1 MNNTM
6 KRKKLIINALIL
18 TLTTV
23 TLGFINTS
31 FRVYLSNKIGAEGMG
46 LYQLIM
52 SIHIMTSTLAIS
64 GIRVTTTRLIAE
76 ELGRGN
82 KSNIKNIMRKAFI
95 YSLFFSLLTAFVL
108 YQGSEFIAINWIE
121 DKRAILPLK
130 ILSCSLPFVG
140 VGACFH
146 GYFYGMRKVIKSIST
161 DIIEVSTLMIVISTF
176 LSAFL
181 SKGLGYTCALIS
193 VGITLALM
201 ASTIVCYI
209 LYLFEKKSGCTNS
222 YRDKKNTYS
231 LLTVSKIAF
240 PIACSAYIQ
249 TGLKTVEDIL
259 IPDALRRF
267 GSSTSVSLSTF
278 GMIKGMVLPILYF
291 PSIFLA
297 SFSTLIIPEISEA
310 KALNQTKRVNNIIA
324 KVFKFT
330 LLIAIFASG
339 LFIIYSKE
347 LGIHI
352 YNNIEVGFMM
362 RVLAPLIPFMYLD
375 RVVDGSLNALDQ
387 QMSTLRYNL
396 IDMGVRI
403 VLILFLIPKYGVTG
417 FIIVLFAGTLLN
429 SMLSINRLL
438 KVTNLDFL
446 IGDWILKPAFCVTL
460 ASYMVKLTFDCLHIT
475 TMIIPQ
481 ILLVVAIY
489 LILLIMIRCI
499 KKTDIMWFFDAFKND
514 IKTEKI
520 SDLGISKRF

>member
-1 MNNTM
+1 MKNTL
-6 KRKKLIINALIL
+6 KRRKLIINALIL
-18 TLTTV
+18 TFTTV
-23 TLGFINTS
+23 TLGFVNTS

-82 KSNIKNIMRKAFI
+82 MNNIKNIMKKAFI
-95 YSLFFSLLTAFVL
+95 YSLFFSTLTSLLL
-108 YQGSEFIAINWIE
+108 YNGAEYIALSWIQ
-121 DKRAILPLK
+121 DPRAIRPLK

-140 VGACFH
+140 MGACFH

-161 DIIEVSTLMIVISTF
+161 DIIEVSTLMIIIASF
-176 LSAFL
+176 LGIYL
-181 SKGLGYTCALIS
+181 PKGLDYTCALIS
-193 VGITLALM
+193 VGITLALS
-201 ASTIVCYI
+201 ASAVVCYI
-209 LYLFEKKSGCTNS
+209 LYIFDKRHLKKYGYNRNADC
-222 YRDKKNTYS
+222 S
-231 LLTVSKIAF
+231 LWGISKIAF

-259 IPDALRRF
+259 IPDALRKF
-267 GSSTSVSLSTF
+267 GSSTSMSLSIF

-339 LFIIYSKE
+339 LFMIFSTE
-347 LGIHI
+347 LGLHI
-352 YNNIEVGFMM
+352 YNDLEVGFMM
-362 RVLAPLIPFMYLD
+362 RILAPLIPFMYLD

-396 IDMGVRI
+396 IDMAVRI
-403 VLILFLIPKYGVTG
+403 FLICFLIPKKGIVG
-417 FIIVLFAGTLLN
+417 FIIVLFTGTLLN

-438 KVTNLDFL
+438 KVTKLDFL
-446 IGDWILKPAFCVTL
+446 LGDWVLKPALCVTIS
-460 ASYMVKLTFDCLHIT
+460 SYAIKLTFDMFNT
-475 TMIIPQ
+475 TNMIVFQ
-481 ILLVVAIY
+481 IILVVVFY
-489 LILLIMIRCI
+489 LSLLFIIGCI
-499 KKTDIMWFFDAFKND
+499 KKKDIMWFLDAFKND
-514 IKTEKI
+514 VKSEKI
-520 SDLGISKRF
+520 TDLGITKRF

>member
-1 MNNTM
+1 MQKTM

-31 FRVYLSNKIGAEGMG
+31 FRVYLSNKIGAEGIG

-52 SIHIMTSTLAIS
+52 SIHIMTSTFAIS

-82 KSNIKNIMRKAFI
+82 SQRIKSIMKKAFI
-95 YSLFFSLLTAFVL
+95 YSLFFSVLTALVL
-108 YQGSEFIAINWIE
+108 YQGAEFISMNWLE
-121 DKRAILPLK
+121 DSRAIIPLK

-140 VGACFH
+140 MGACFH
-146 GYFYGMRKVIKSIST
+146 GYFYGMRKVVKSITS
-161 DIIEVSTLMIVISTF
+161 DIIEVSTLMIIISSF
-176 LSAFL
+176 ISIYLP
-181 SKGLGYTCALIS
+181 KGLDYTCALIS
-193 VGITLALM
+193 VAISLAII
-201 ASTIVCYI
+201 ASTVFCYI
-209 LYLFEKKSGCTNS
+209 LYKFEKKNIN
-222 YRDKKNTYS
+222 KNACCKGSSYS
-231 LLTVSKIAF
+231 LTTVSKIAF

-259 IPDALRRF
+259 IPGALRQF
-267 GSSTSVSLSTF
+267 GASTSSSLSTF

-310 KALNQTKRVNNIIA
+310 KALNQIKRVNNIIG

-339 LFIIYSKE
+339 LFIIFSNE
-347 LGIHI
+347 LGLAI
-352 YNNIEVGFMM
+352 YHDTEVGSMIKI
-362 RVLAPLIPFMYLD
+362 LAPLIPFMYLD

-387 QMSTLRYNL
+387 QMSTLKYNL

-403 VLILFLIPKYGVTG
+403 FLILFLIPRNGVTG
-417 FIIVLFAGTLLN
+417 FIIVLFVGTLLN
-429 SMLSINRLL
+429 SLLSINRLL
-438 KVTNLDFL
+438 KVTKLEFL
-446 IGDWILKPAFCVTL
+446 LFDWVLKPMFCVAL
-460 ASYMVKLTFDCLHIT
+460 SGYFVKLSFDYLQIT
-475 TMIIPQ
+475 TMIISQ
-481 ILLVVAIY
+481 VLLVVLFY
-489 LILLIMIRCI
+489 FVLLIIVGCI
-499 KKTDIMWFFDAFKND
+499 KRNDIMWFLDAFKND
-514 IKTEKI
+514 IKSDKL
-520 SDLGISKRF
+520 SDLGLFKRF

>member
-23 TLGFINTS
+23 TLGFVNTS

-82 KSNIKNIMRKAFI
+82 TLKIKSIMRKAFV
-95 YSLFFSLLTAFVL
+95 YSLFFSLITAFAL
-108 YQGSEFIAINWIE
+108 YQGADFIAINWIE

-146 GYFYGMRKVIKSIST
+146 GYFYGMRKVVKSIST

-176 LSAFL
+176 LSAYL
-181 SKGLGYTCALIS
+181 PRGLGYTCALIS
-193 VGITLALM
+193 VGITLALI
-201 ASTIVCYI
+201 ASTIACYI
-209 LYLFEKKSGCTNS
+209 LYLFEKKSGYANS
-222 YRDKKNTYS
+222 YRDKNSYS

-310 KALNQTKRVNNIIA
+310 KALKQTKRVNNIIA

-347 LGIHI
+347 LGLHI
-352 YNNIEVGFMM
+352 YNNTEVGFMM
-362 RVLAPLIPFMYLD
+362 RILAPLIPFMYLD

-403 VLILFLIPKYGVTG
+403 ILILFLIPKYGVTG
-417 FIIVLFAGTLLN
+417 FILVLFAGTLLN
-429 SMLSINRLL
+429 SLLSINRLL
-438 KVTNLDFL
+438 KVTKLDFL
-446 IGDWILKPAFCVTL
+446 LGDWILKPAFCVTV
-460 ASYMVKLTFDCLHIT
+460 ASYIVKLTFDYLQIT

-481 ILLVVAIY
+481 IILVVLLY
-489 LILLIMIRCI
+489 LVLLIIIRCI
-499 KKTDIMWFFDAFKND
+499 KKTDIMWFLDAFKND
-514 IKTEKI
+514 IKSEKI
-520 SDLGISKRF
+520 SDLGITKRF